1 MAHNIDMSNNR
12 ANIAFLGSRENVWHR
27 LGHEMVP
34 GMTIE
39 QWEAAAG
46 LGWKAVK
53 VPALANIA
61 AMPYGTFS
69 NIPQNYLTQGAVP
82 VEDRSFVLRSDT
94 GGVLGYVSGEDE
106 ERGYKIVQ
114 PHDVLSWFA
123 DYISVDSRFELDTA
137 MSLKGGALICATA
150 RFDGDT
156 KVLGEDHKARL
167 LMSTSF
173 DGSYSTT
180 NSMTM
185 TRVVCNNTLDA
196 ALTDKR
202 ALVKTRHSTKFKPEM
217 VAKEL
222 ADLAASIE
230 SYKLMAEAMAAIH
243 LSQDDIAAFFR
254 ACLDIP
260 MTATKDDISTKKAN
274 QFFALGD
281 AYGKT
286 LQEGTEKLTAWAAF
300 NAVTRYADHDK
311 TTRNGASPAEAR
323 FLSSQFGSGKALKAK
338 AFGLILPDWNKQA
351 LAVAA

>member
-1 MAHNIDMSNNR
+1 MAHNIDMTNDR
-12 ANIAFLGSRENVWHR
+12 ANIAYLGSRKDVWHQ
-27 LGHEMVP
+27 LGQEMKP
-34 GMTIE
+34 GMTME
-39 QWEAAAG
+39 EWEKEAG
-46 LGWKAVK
+46 LNWSAVK
-53 VPALANIA
+53 VPAMADCSTLGLGLGHETI
-61 AMPYGTFS
+61 G
-69 NIPQNYLTQGAVP
+69 G
-82 VEDRSFVLRSDT
+82 RSFIVRSDNAAT
-94 GGVLGYVSGEDE
+94 LGYVSGEDE

-114 PHDVLSWFA
+114 PHDVLAWFA
-123 DYISVDSRFELDTA
+123 DYIAVDSRFELDTA

-150 RFDGDT
+150 KFNGDSS
-156 KVLGEDHKARL
+156 VLGEAHKARL

-202 ALVKTRHSTKFKPEM
+202 AFIKTRHSTKFNPLQ
-217 VAKEL
+217 VSREL
-222 ADLAASIE
+222 ANLANSVE
-230 SYKLMAEAMAAIH
+230 SYRHMAEAMVATK
-243 LSQDDIAAFFR
+243 LSDNDIAAFFR

-260 MTATKDDISTKKAN
+260 ANATKDDISTKKAN

-281 AYGKT
+281 AYKTT
-286 LQEGTEKLTAWAAF
+286 LQEGTERSTAWAAF

-338 AFGLILPDWNKQA
+338 AFGLLLPNWDRQA
-351 LAVAA
+351 IAA